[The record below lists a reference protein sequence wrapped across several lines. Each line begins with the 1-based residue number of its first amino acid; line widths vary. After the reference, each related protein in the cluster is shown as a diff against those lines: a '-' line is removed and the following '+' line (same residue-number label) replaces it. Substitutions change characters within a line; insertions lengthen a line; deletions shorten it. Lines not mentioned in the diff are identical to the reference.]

1 MHQGRWAGH
10 GSLDTS
16 LTLPCPT
23 PPHSDQ
29 WAYWHNTHLEGK
41 QILYREFYHV
51 INKIVK
57 FWSKNI
63 LEPWSQRITGTCG
76 LGAQVESKKAGKLK
90 GEKRVENKGRGLQA
104 PIGK

>member
-10 GSLDTS
+10 RSLDTS

-23 PPHSDQ
+23 PPH
-29 WAYWHNTHLEGK
+29 NTPLEGK
-41 QILYREFYHV
+41 QVLYREFYLV

-76 LGAQVESKKAGKLK
+76 IGAQVESKKAGKLK
-90 GEKRVENKGRGLQA
+90 EEKGVENKGRGLQA